1 MRQITFAEQFGPKSY
16 KPGGKVAS
24 TIMNINS
31 GPGISGTGIP
41 VSETVSSTGTSPPK
55 IGDRV
60 ITPPN
65 VSEPK
70 ASGHI
75 TAVILITSVLIIT
88 IAVVYIT
95 HENKT
100 DESNPKTKNN
110 EF

>member
-1 MRQITFAEQFGPKSY
+1 MRQTTFAEQFGPKSY

-41 VSETVSSTGTSPPK
+41 VSEVMPSTGTSPPK
-55 IGDRV
+55 IPDR
-60 ITPPN
+60 IAPSN
-65 VSEPK
+65 VSKQK
-70 ASGHI
+70 ASGKI
-75 TAVILITSVLIIT
+75 TAVILITSVVIIT

-95 HENKT
+95 HENKP